1 MNIDFEN
8 SSILKFFREI
18 SAIPRSSKNEE
29 AIADYLVAF
38 AEKRGLEWYRDDI
51 DNVVI
56 KKPGSPGAEDMPPV
70 MLQGHTDMV
79 CEKNA
84 GTNHDFAAE
93 GIKLI
98 REGNYLRADGTTLG
112 ADNGVAV
119 AYMLAVLDDNT
130 LVHPPLECV
139 FTVQE
144 EVGLIGAGALDGSVL
159 KARTMINLDGGQ
171 FGTAIVSCAGGLRVN
186 LTRKYERIQRD
197 SVYTM
202 NVAIR
207 GLVGGHSGLDI
218 IHGRG
223 NSIKILARILNR
235 ILQEYGDTEISKIC
249 GGAKDNA
256 IPRESDCNLIFVS
269 GSDRDGAAGIIS
281 AMEKEIR
288 EELRETDPDFRAEV
302 TLLNDTTA
310 GSFGPEL
317 TSDLVRLLVLGPDGV
332 IKRSNA
338 AGGFVVASVNLGVI
352 ESDTGEV
359 RVTFSPRS
367 SVASIQVDVKNMLRV
382 LASTL
387 GFDAEFKSE
396 YPGWSFA
403 ENSPIRDAFIHSFAD
418 LFSKSLNIEA
428 VHAGLEC
435 GLFSEKLPGLDAIS
449 LGPTILDCHT
459 PQEKLDLET
468 FHQVWVLLLD
478 VLRKTAENKR

>member
-1 MNIDFEN
+1 MNIDLEN

-18 SAIPRSSKNEE
+18 SAIPRSSKSEE
-29 AIADYLVAF
+29 AIADYLIAF

-56 KKPGSPGAEDMPPV
+56 KKPGSPGAENLPPV

-84 GTNHDFAAE
+84 GTNHDFASE

-98 REGNYLRADGTTLG
+98 QEGNYLRADGTTLG
-112 ADNGVAV
+112 ADNGAAV
-119 AYMLAVLDDNT
+119 AYMLAALDDNT

-144 EVGLIGAGALDGSVL
+144 EIGLIGAKELDGSVL
-159 KARTMINLDGGQ
+159 SSRTMINLDGGL
-171 FGTAIVSCAGGLRVN
+171 FGTAIVSCAGGLRAN
-186 LTRKYERIQRD
+186 LTRKYERVQRD

-202 NVAIR
+202 NVAVR

-235 ILQEYGDTEISKIC
+235 ILLEYDKAEISKIS

-256 IPRESDCNLIFVS
+256 IPRESDCNLLFLS
-269 GSDRDGAAGIIS
+269 GSDRDGACGIIS
-281 AMEKEIR
+281 TMEKEIR
-288 EELRETDPDFRAEV
+288 EELRETDPDFRVEV

-310 GSFGPEL
+310 GSIGSEL
-317 TSDLVRLLVLGPDGV
+317 TSDLVHLLLLGPNGV
-332 IKRSNA
+332 LKRSNA

-352 ESDTGEV
+352 ETDTDEI
-359 RVTFSPRS
+359 RVTFAPRS
-367 SVASIQVDVKNMLRV
+367 SVASIQVDIKNKLKV
-382 LASTL
+382 LASAF
-387 GFDAEFKSE
+387 GFDVALKSE

-403 ENSPIRDAFIHSFAD
+403 ANSPIRDAFARSFAD
-418 LFSKSLNIEA
+418 LFNKSLNVEA

-468 FHQVWVLLLD
+468 FHQVWALVLD